1 MRKEGITMRTVLIIE
16 DNAASMEM
24 LAKIVNEVDPEI
36 VVHRAVN
43 QNEAYAHAMR
53 LSIDLFL
60 IDIILEPKN
69 PGDVSGMRFANRI
82 RLVEKYRFVPMIF
95 ITALEDAQLYAYSNL
110 HCYYYL
116 EKPFDAKKAR
126 QVITEALE
134 MPLKKNSSHDVFFRK
149 DGIIFKKDISEVVY
163 IENVR
168 SGQTVCFVDGKL
180 KLQYKPSKV
189 ILEEL
194 DSDKFLQ
201 CSRYAIVNRDFI
213 EAIDIV
219 NRYIELKDNFGQLE
233 IGISFKK
240 KFIEA
245 LKGN

>member
-163 IENVR
+163 IENVG
-168 SGQTVCFVDGKL
+168 SGQTVCFV
-180 KLQYKPSKV
+180 
-189 ILEEL
+189 LEEL

>member
-1 MRKEGITMRTVLIIE
+1 MKTVLIIE
-16 DNAASMEM
+16 DNLASMEM
-24 LAKIVNEVDPEI
+24 LAKIVNEVDPEA

-43 QNEAYAHAMR
+43 QDEAYAHAMR

-60 IDIILEPKN
+60 IDIMLDPKN

-82 RLVEKYRFVPMIF
+82 RRVEKYKFVPMIF

-116 EKPFDAKKAR
+116 EKPFDDKQAR
-126 QVITEALE
+126 KVIMEALE
-134 MPLKKNSSHDVFFRK
+134 MPLKKKRSEDVFFRK
-149 DGIIFKKDISEVVY
+149 DGIIFRKSVSEVVY
-163 IENVR
+163 IENMR
-168 SGQTVCFVDGKL
+168 TGQTVRFTDGKL
-180 KLQYKPSKV
+180 QLQYKPSKV

-194 DSDKFLQ
+194 DSEKFLQ
-201 CSRYAIVNRDFI
+201 CSRSTIVNRDFI
-213 EAIDIV
+213 EVIDMV
-219 NRYIELKDNFGQLE
+219 NRYIGLKGNFGQLE

>member
-1 MRKEGITMRTVLIIE
+1 MKSVLIIE
-16 DNAASMEM
+16 DNPTSMEM
-24 LAKIVNEVDPEI
+24 LARIVNEVDPEI
-36 VVHRAVN
+36 AVYRAVN
-43 QNEAYAHAMR
+43 QNEAYAAAMKVTM
-53 LSIDLFL
+53 DLFL
-60 IDIILEPKN
+60 VDIILDTKN
-69 PGDVSGMRFANRI
+69 PGDVSGVTFANRI
-82 RLVEKYRFVPMIF
+82 RMVEKYKYAPMIF
-95 ITALEDAQLYAYSNL
+95 ITALEDARMYAYSDL

-201 CSRYAIVNRDFI
+201 CSRYTIVNRDFI

>member
-1 MRKEGITMRTVLIIE
+1 M
-16 DNAASMEM
+16 
-24 LAKIVNEVDPEI
+24 
-36 VVHRAVN
+36 
-43 QNEAYAHAMR
+43 
-53 LSIDLFL
+53 
-60 IDIILEPKN
+60 
-69 PGDVSGMRFANRI
+69 
-82 RLVEKYRFVPMIF
+82 
-95 ITALEDAQLYAYSNL
+95 
-110 HCYYYL
+110 
-116 EKPFDAKKAR
+116 
-126 QVITEALE
+126 
-134 MPLKKNSSHDVFFRK
+134 
-149 DGIIFKKDISEVVY
+149 VY

>member
-1 MRKEGITMRTVLIIE
+1 MRTVLIIE

-95 ITALEDAQLYAYSNL
+95 ITAL
-110 HCYYYL
+110 
-116 EKPFDAKKAR
+116 
-126 QVITEALE
+126 
-134 MPLKKNSSHDVFFRK
+134 
-149 DGIIFKKDISEVVY
+149 
-163 IENVR
+163 
-168 SGQTVCFVDGKL
+168 
-180 KLQYKPSKV
+180 
-189 ILEEL
+189 
-194 DSDKFLQ
+194 
-201 CSRYAIVNRDFI
+201 
-213 EAIDIV
+213 
-219 NRYIELKDNFGQLE
+219 
-233 IGISFKK
+233 
-240 KFIEA
+240 
-245 LKGN
+245 

>member
-1 MRKEGITMRTVLIIE
+1 M
-16 DNAASMEM
+16 
-24 LAKIVNEVDPEI
+24 
-36 VVHRAVN
+36 
-43 QNEAYAHAMR
+43 
-53 LSIDLFL
+53 
-60 IDIILEPKN
+60 
-69 PGDVSGMRFANRI
+69 
-82 RLVEKYRFVPMIF
+82 
-95 ITALEDAQLYAYSNL
+95 
-110 HCYYYL
+110 
-116 EKPFDAKKAR
+116 
-126 QVITEALE
+126 
-134 MPLKKNSSHDVFFRK
+134 
-149 DGIIFKKDISEVVY
+149 
-163 IENVR
+163 
-168 SGQTVCFVDGKL
+168 CFVDGKL